1 MLGKAL
7 EILIITCMKNHVY
20 RFDNQLRVQANGGP
34 IGLAL
39 TGEVAECYM
48 MNWDKKFLRKTKDI
62 GIEIDLY
69 SRFKDDILI
78 SATDIEKGT
87 RLVNGN
93 LVLQEEKKIE
103 DKDKTDEGF
112 TMEIIQQVANE
123 VDPMIKFTVDVP
135 SNHKDNKLPVL
146 DLTTSINKKE
156 GNRIDYEFFEKPN
169 KNPKLI
175 LANSALNAR
184 TKRTVLTQ
192 ECLRRLRN
200 TKIELGEEVR
210 NSHLNKFML
219 KMKNSGYSKRWRI
232 QILDS
237 ALKAFDKMVDQ
248 DQKGNKPLYR
258 NRSWNL
264 ENRKVEKNNKVKNW
278 YKGGSKSEVE
288 YKSILF
294 VPSPHPWRGVT
305 ERTKE
310 KEARIKQK

>member
-1 MLGKAL
+1 
-7 EILIITCMKNHVY
+7 MKNHVY

-169 KNPKLI
+169 KNPKI
-175 LANSALNAR
+175 DSGQFS
-184 TKRTVLTQ
+184 TKCKYQ
-192 ECLRRLRN
+192 
-200 TKIELGEEVR
+200 K
-210 NSHLNKFML
+210 
-219 KMKNSGYSKRWRI
+219 
-232 QILDS
+232 DS
-237 ALKAFDKMVDQ
+237 IDQRMFKA
-248 DQKGNKPLYR
+248 
-258 NRSWNL
+258 
-264 ENRKVEKNNKVKNW
+264 
-278 YKGGSKSEVE
+278 
-288 YKSILF
+288 
-294 VPSPHPWRGVT
+294 
-305 ERTKE
+305 
-310 KEARIKQK
+310 A